1 MKGQLHV
8 HSTCS
13 DGRLS
18 PQEVADTYRHL
29 GFDFIVFADHDHLL
43 KPSYRQDI
51 ASVRSDMI
59 VFQGVELTMSTRWG
73 YVHVTRVEG
82 DGEVLHIFNHPGD
95 YGLSVKQTLECIE
108 DVSKKLSLDAV
119 EVTHQGFYTPEYDVA
134 AIPYPKVATD
144 DSHTSLGC
152 GRAWIE
158 MDCLRGKDQIIR
170 QIKSGGF
177 RCAYARSVGSKIV
190 IA

>member
-1 MKGQLHV
+1 MKGQLHI

-18 PQEVADTYRHL
+18 PQEVADTYARL

-43 KPSYRQDI
+43 KPSYHSNI
-51 ASVRSDMI
+51 EAVRSRMLI
-59 VFQGVELTMSTRWG
+59 FPGIELTLPTRWG
-73 YVHVTRVEG
+73 YVHVTRIEG
-82 DGEVLHIFNHPGD
+82 DHEMLHIFNHPGD

-108 DVSKKLSLDAV
+108 DVLAIHSLDAV
-119 EVTHQGFYTPEYDVA
+119 EVTHQGFYTPEYDCGM
-134 AIPYPKVATD
+134 IPYPKVATD

-158 MDCLRGKDQIIR
+158 MDCPRDKDTILRH
-170 QIKSGGF
+170 IKAGDF
-177 RCAYARSVGSKIV
+177 KCVFARSEGRTIV